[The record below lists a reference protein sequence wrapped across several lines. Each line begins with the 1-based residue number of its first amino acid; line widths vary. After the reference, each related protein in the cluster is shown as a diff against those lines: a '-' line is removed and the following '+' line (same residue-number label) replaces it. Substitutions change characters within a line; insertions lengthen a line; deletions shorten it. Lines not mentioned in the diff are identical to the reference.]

1 LLVKLPDKI
10 ILSFLDIFIY
20 EGVTCGSSVQS
31 SKTKIIKILSEQA
44 QKVNLLHPYPQLSA
58 VYSILSLKVVSI
70 SPSAI

>member
-10 ILSFLDIFIY
+10 ILSFLDIFNY

-44 QKVNLLHPYPQLSA
+44 QKVNLLHPYPQFSA